1 MKILVTG
8 ANGFIGKN
16 LCLML
21 HERKHEVFAY
31 DTNSSEQDL
40 HRYVAQADF
49 IVHLAGVNRP
59 LTPQEFYDG
68 NVNLTKHLVDV
79 LTSSHRLIP
88 LIYSSSIHAIE
99 DNDYGKSKRMAE
111 ELLID
116 YAKKSDNPVYVYRL
130 SNAFGKWC
138 RPNYNSAISTF
149 AHNIAN
155 GLEVNIKDPKI
166 VVHLVYVDD
175 IVNEFIDVIEAK
187 KKLLSE
193 SINEVRP
200 IYDCSLGE
208 MIELLNSFKDMRHS
222 LQAPSIKDPFER
234 KLYATYLSYLPED
247 KFSYLLDMHIDD
259 RGSFT
264 EMIKTTDNGQISVN
278 VGKPS
283 IIKGNHY
290 HNTKNEK
297 FLVASG
303 TCSIKFRKLGTE
315 KIIEYVVSGDK
326 LEVVDIPPGYTHS
339 ITNIGCTDSVTI
351 MWANEPYDAKNPD
364 TFFEEVIKVGKAK
377 N

>member
-21 HERKHEVFAY
+21 HEHKHEVLPY

-40 HRYVAQADF
+40 IRYVAQADF
-49 IVHLAGVNRP
+49 VVHLAGVNRP
-59 LTPQEFYDG
+59 LSPQEFYDG

-79 LTSSHRLIP
+79 LIKSHRLIP
-88 LIYSSSIHAIE
+88 LIYSSSIHAAE
-99 DNDYGKSKRMAE
+99 NNDYGNSKRMAE

-116 YAKKSDNPVYVYRL
+116 YAKTSDNPVYIYRL

-149 AHNIAN
+149 AYNIAN
-155 GLEVNIKDPKI
+155 DFEVSIKDPKI

-175 IVNEFIDVIEAK
+175 IVNEFIDVIESK
-187 KKLLSE
+187 KKLKSGSL
-193 SINEVRP
+193 NEVTP
-200 IYDCSLGE
+200 IYDCSLGR
-208 MIELLNSFKDMRHS
+208 MIELLNSFKELRHS
-222 LQAPSIKDPFER
+222 LQAPSIKDEFER

-247 KFSYLLDMHIDD
+247 KFSYPLDMHVDD

-264 EMIKTTDNGQISVN
+264 EMIKTPFHGQVSVN
-278 VGKPS
+278 VGKPG
-283 IIKGNHY
+283 IVKGNHY

-297 FLVASG
+297 FLVVSG
-303 TCSIKFRKLGTE
+303 TCSIKFRKLGTR
-315 KIIEYVVSGDK
+315 KIIEYVVSDNK

-339 ITNIGCTDSVTI
+339 ITNIGSSDSVTI
-351 MWANEPYDAKNPD
+351 MWANEPYDPNNPD
-364 TFFEEVIKVGKAK
+364 TFFEEVIKIG
-377 N
+377 